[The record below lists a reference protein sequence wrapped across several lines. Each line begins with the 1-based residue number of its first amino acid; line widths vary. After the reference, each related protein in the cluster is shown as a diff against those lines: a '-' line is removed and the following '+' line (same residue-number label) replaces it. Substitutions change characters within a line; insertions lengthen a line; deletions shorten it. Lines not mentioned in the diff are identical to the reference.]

1 MGKVMSDENVHNIKV
16 LTIITEATIESS
28 LVDDFESLGVNG
40 FTIVDA
46 RGKGRRGAR
55 MGGWGTDS
63 NIRIE
68 IICNTELANQIST
81 FLKEKYFENYA
92 IVMYLSD
99 SQVFRL
105 DKF

>member
-1 MGKVMSDENVHNIKV
+1 MTTEKLHDIKV

-28 LVDDFESLGVNG
+28 LLDDFESLGVNG

-46 RGKGRRGAR
+46 RGKGRRGSR
-55 MGGWGTDS
+55 MGGWETNS

-68 IICNTELANQIST
+68 IICKTELAKNIST
-81 FLKEKYFENYA
+81 FLKDKYYENYA

>member
-1 MGKVMSDENVHNIKV
+1 MTTENIHKIKV

-28 LVDDFESLGVNG
+28 LLDDFETLGVKG

-46 RGKGRRGAR
+46 RGKGRRGER
-55 MGGWGTDS
+55 MGGWETNS

-68 IICNTELANQIST
+68 IICNNELAKSIST
-81 FLKEKYFENYA
+81 FLKEKYYENYA

-99 SQVFRL
+99 SEVFRL

>member
-1 MGKVMSDENVHNIKV
+1 MATENIHNIKV

-28 LVDDFESLGVNG
+28 LLDDFEALGVKG

-55 MGGWGTDS
+55 MGGWETNS

-68 IICNTELANQIST
+68 IICNTELAKTIST
-81 FLKEKYFENYA
+81 FLKDKYYENYA

-99 SQVFRL
+99 TQVFRL

>member
-1 MGKVMSDENVHNIKV
+1 MTTEKLHDIKV

-28 LVDDFESLGVNG
+28 LLDDFESLGVSG

-46 RGKGRRGAR
+46 RGKGRRGSR
-55 MGGWGTDS
+55 MGGWETNS

-68 IICNTELANQIST
+68 IICNTELANSIST
-81 FLKEKYFENYA
+81 FLKDKYYENYA

>member
-1 MGKVMSDENVHNIKV
+1 MSMENIHNVKV
-16 LTIITEATIESS
+16 LTIITEASIESS
-28 LVDDFESLGVNG
+28 LVDDFESLGVRG

-46 RGKGRRGAR
+46 RGKGRRGSR
-55 MGGWGTDS
+55 MGGWDSSS

-68 IICNTELANQIST
+68 IICDADQANTISA
-81 FLKEKYFENYA
+81 FIKDKYFETYA
-92 IVMYLSD
+92 IVIYLSD

>member
-1 MGKVMSDENVHNIKV
+1 MTTENIHNIKV

-28 LVDDFESLGVNG
+28 LVDDFETLGVNG
-40 FTIVDA
+40 YTIVNA
-46 RGKGRRGAR
+46 RGKGRRGSQ
-55 MGGWGTDS
+55 MGGWETES

-68 IICNTELANQIST
+68 IICNTELAKQISSY
-81 FLKEKYFENYA
+81 LKDKYFENYA

-99 SQVFRL
+99 AQVFRL

>member
-1 MGKVMSDENVHNIKV
+1 MTDENIHNVKV
-16 LTIITEATIESS
+16 LTIITEASIESS
-28 LVDDFESLGVNG
+28 LVDDFELLGVKG
-40 FTIVDA
+40 FTIIDA

-68 IICNTELANQIST
+68 IICNTESAKKIST
-81 FLKEKYFENYA
+81 YLKDKYFENYA
-92 IVMYLSD
+92 IVMHLSD

>member
-1 MGKVMSDENVHNIKV
+1 MTTEKLHDIKV

-28 LVDDFESLGVNG
+28 LLDDFESLGVTG

-46 RGKGRRGAR
+46 RGKGRRGSR
-55 MGGWGTDS
+55 MGGWETNS

-68 IICNTELANQIST
+68 IICNTELANSIST
-81 FLKEKYFENYA
+81 FLQDKYYENYA
-92 IVMYLSD
+92 IVMYVSD

>member
-1 MGKVMSDENVHNIKV
+1 MTTEKIHNIKV
-16 LTIITEATIESS
+16 LTIITEASIESS
-28 LVDDFESLGVNG
+28 LLDDFESLGVNG

-46 RGKGRRGAR
+46 RGKGRRGSR
-55 MGGWGTDS
+55 MGGWETNS

-68 IICNTELANQIST
+68 IICDAELAKSLST
-81 FLKEKYFENYA
+81 FLKDKYFENYA
-92 IVMYLSD
+92 IVMYISD

>member
-1 MGKVMSDENVHNIKV
+1 MSTDNIHNIKV
-16 LTIITEATIESS
+16 LTIITEASIEAS
-28 LVDDFESLGVNG
+28 LMDDFETLNVNG

-46 RGKGRRGAR
+46 RGKGRRGSR
-55 MGGWGTDS
+55 MGGWESNS

-68 IICNTELANQIST
+68 IICDAEKAKNIST

-92 IVMYLSD
+92 IVIYISD